1 MSKYALIEANAIVN
15 VIEWD
20 GVAAYRP
27 PNGATLTPLSQLPAG
42 AGVGW
47 VQGAGGA
54 WSAPA
59 APPPQQSG
67 LTFLQFIALFTPAE
81 QAAIVA
87 SSDAQVRLFVVM
99 ASGAG
104 AIDLTNAE
112 VVAGVNYLAGVGL
125 ITSAE
130 ATRILAGIAP

>member
-1 MSKYALIEANAIVN
+1 MSQYALIEANAIVN

-20 GVAAYRP
+20 GVAPYTP
-27 PNGATLTPLSQLPAG
+27 PAGATLTPLSQLPAG

-47 VQGAGGA
+47 TQAGGA

-59 APPPQQSG
+59 APPPQTTG
-67 LTFLQFIALFTPAE
+67 LTFLQFMALFTSAE
-81 QAAIVA
+81 QTAIVA
-87 SSDAQVRLFVVM
+87 SSDAQVKLFVIM

-112 VVAGVNYLAGVGL
+112 VIQGVNYLAGVDL

>member
-1 MSKYALIEANAIVN
+1 MSQYALIEANALVN

-20 GVAAYRP
+20 GVAPYAP
-27 PNGATLTPLSQLPAG
+27 PAGATLTPLAQLPAG

-47 VQGAGGA
+47 TESGGA

-67 LTFLQFIALFTPAE
+67 LTFLQFLALFTPAE

-87 SSDAQVRLFVVM
+87 SSDAQVKLFVVM

-130 ATRILAGIAP
+130 TTRILAGIAP